1 MNCLKLFGER
11 IMSRDPDRQT
21 AEIQNRIA
29 IMNRFSAL
37 GRAETEAVARLQ
49 AGKRASSPLRLSC
62 ATSPW
67 KSRKQMPFAYA

>member
-21 AEIQNRIA
+21 AEIQIRIA

-37 GRAETEAVARLQ
+37 GRAEIEAV
-49 AGKRASSPLRLSC
+49 C
-62 ATSPW
+62 
-67 KSRKQMPFAYA
+67 